1 MLIVL
6 SHATF
11 IFFMKQFKIGY
22 VLLFFS
28 FLSFSQTKVSG
39 LIVDKKNQPIPF
51 ANVAFK
57 SGEGVQT
64 DDNGK
69 FVLSSSKNRTVIS
82 ASFIGYLQKEITLTQ
97 AETTNLIIVLDE
109 EKNQLREIVVLKKP
123 KKHLSKKENPAYRI
137 LQGIWANKKRN
148 GLNLVKAYDYKKY
161 TSIAIGLSNLD
172 SVFMKK
178 TLGRAYDS
186 IIHIVEHDKKIQK
199 YNVPIYLKETNE
211 AIFGNTILHKEKTE
225 ILAERSVGVGQQGF
239 IFDRISNAFS
249 AIDIYE
255 NDIIILNKNFISP
268 ISERGYGVYEY
279 VLRDSIVDENNK
291 KLYQIYFFPR
301 QNGDLVFEGNFK
313 VNDKSFAISNI
324 SMKVNKGINLNL
336 VRNLSIE
343 KEYRIENDSM
353 YLPDRDFY
361 EGDFTLLT
369 KNDDEKGLFVRKNMV
384 FSDYDLNPNHESSF
398 YSEIKIQ
405 SVRNEFDKNDDYWN
419 NIKTKDNSLI
429 ESRKII
435 GELKNN
441 PKIKRIT
448 GLINVL
454 ATGYI
459 NVGHNLQFG
468 SFYNVIANNDI
479 EGLRLRAGFRTFK
492 TVDDLFRTHFYGVY
506 GTKDKRFKYGIE
518 AKYLIS
524 QSPRIVI
531 GASRLDDNF
540 QFGGATL
547 NVNDLWAG
555 NTNTNLLINR
565 GLNNFISKV
574 EKNSIMVN
582 FGPTN
587 NFRIIVSA
595 AHQKIT
601 SAAPENIF
609 NIDYGTDLSNIQTKL
624 TDFNASVALVYTPNR
639 FVYGFGVEQR
649 FGRSLYSTTTIKLN
663 KGISGVAGSQFN
675 YHKIQ
680 LSYEK
685 PLVLSNFGILDTY
698 FEIGKTFNAVP
709 LPLLNAVP
717 ANQGYSIVPKT
728 FILLDY
734 FDMVTDS
741 YVMAHF
747 NHHFNGLLFNRIPF
761 LKKINLREVAFY
773 RCILGSVSDQN
784 KAFNKSLIDYASPDK
799 KAYAEYGFG
808 LENIGYGNFRPI
820 RLDFVWRTNFVDVN
834 GLESPKFGVRIELRP
849 EF

>member
-1 MLIVL
+1 MSVLI
-6 SHATF
+6 F
-11 IFFMKQFKIGY
+11 YFFMIRFKTLL
-22 VLLFFS
+22 LLFFIS
-28 FLSFSQTKVSG
+28 LISSAQTKVSG
-39 LIVDKKNQPIPF
+39 VVLDQKKQPVPF
-51 ANVAFK
+51 ANVSFK
-57 SGEGVQT
+57 GGEGVQT

-69 FVLSSSKNRTVIS
+69 FVLTSKKNRASIA
-82 ASFIGYLQKEITLTQ
+82 ASFIGYIQKEISLTQ
-97 AETTNLIIVLDE
+97 AETINMVIVLEE
-109 EKNQLREIVVLKKP
+109 EKNQLKEIIVLKKP

-148 GLNLVKAYDYKKY
+148 GLRLVKAYDYKKY

-172 SVFMKK
+172 SIFMKK
-178 TLGRAYDS
+178 TLGKAYDS
-186 IIHIVEHDKKIQK
+186 VIHIIEHDKKIQK
-199 YNVPIYLKETNE
+199 YNVPIYLKEINE
-211 AIFGNTILHKEKTE
+211 VVYGNTALGKEK
-225 ILAERSVGVGQQGF
+225 IDKLAERSVGVGQQGF
-239 IFDRISNAFS
+239 IFDRISNAFA

-255 NDIIILNKNFISP
+255 NDIVLLNKNFISP

-291 KLYQIYFFPR
+291 KSFQIYFFPR
-301 QNGDLVFEGNFK
+301 QSGDLVFEGNFK
-313 VNDKSFAISNI
+313 VTDKTFAISNI

-343 KEYRIENDSM
+343 KDFRIENDSM

-369 KNDDEKGLFVRKNMV
+369 KNDDEKGLFVRKNIV
-384 FSDYDLNPNHESSF
+384 FSDYDLNPKHEIPF
-398 YSEIKIQ
+398 YSETKIQ
-405 SVRNEFDKNDDYWN
+405 SLRNEFDKDDDYWN
-419 NIKTKDNSLI
+419 GIKTKDNSLI

-435 GELKNN
+435 DELKNN

-448 GLINVL
+448 GLINIL
-454 ATGYI
+454 ATGYVNI
-459 NVGHNLQFG
+459 GHNLQFG
-468 SFYNVIANNDI
+468 SLYNVIANNDI

-506 GTKDKRFKYGIE
+506 GTKDKHFKYGIE

-531 GASRLDDNF
+531 GASRIDDNL
-540 QFGGATL
+540 QFGGTTL
-547 NVNDLWAG
+547 NVNDLWVG

-574 EKNSIMVN
+574 EKNSIMTN
-582 FGPTN
+582 FGFTN
-587 NFRIIVSA
+587 NFRIILSA
-595 AHQKIT
+595 TQQKIT

-609 NIDYGTDLSNIQTKL
+609 NIDYGSDASTAQTKL
-624 TDFNASVALVYTPNR
+624 TDFNTSIALVYTPNR

-649 FGRSLYSTTTIKLN
+649 FGRSLYATSTLKLN
-663 KGISGVAGSQFN
+663 KGISGIAGSQFN

-680 LSYEK
+680 FSFEK
-685 PLVLSNFGILDTY
+685 PVILSNFGILDTY
-698 FEIGKTFNAVP
+698 FEVGKTFGAVP
-709 LPLLNAVP
+709 LPLLSAVP
-717 ANQGYSIVPKT
+717 ANQGYSVVPKT

-741 YVMAHF
+741 YIMAHF
-747 NHHFNGLLFNRIPF
+747 NHHFNGLIFNRLPL

-773 RCILGSVSDQN
+773 RCVLGSVSDDN
-784 KAFNKSLIDYASPDK
+784 VNLNKSLITYASPNK
-799 KAYAEYGFG
+799 KVYAEYGFG
-808 LENIGYGNFRPI
+808 IENIGYGNFRPI
-820 RLDFVWRTNFVDVN
+820 RLDFVWRTNFIDVN

>member
-1 MLIVL
+1 MYFAMIK
-6 SHATF
+6 T
-11 IFFMKQFKIGY
+11 ITY
-22 VLLFFS
+22 LLFLLLTIF
-28 FLSFSQTKVSG
+28 SFSQTKVSG
-39 LIVDKKNQPIPF
+39 TVYDRKKQPIPF

-57 SGEGVQT
+57 GGEGVQT

-69 FVLSSSKNRTVIS
+69 FTLLSSKNRSSIAV
-82 ASFIGYLQKEITLTQ
+82 SFIGYLQKEISLIG
-97 AETTNLIIVLDE
+97 AETNNLIIILDD
-109 EKNQLREIVVLKKP
+109 EKNQLKEIVVLRKP

-137 LQGIWANKKRN
+137 LKGIWANKKRN
-148 GLNLVKAYDYKKY
+148 GLSLVKAYDYKRY
-161 TSIAIGLSNLD
+161 TSVAIGLSNLD

-178 TLGRAYDS
+178 TLGKAYDS

-199 YNVPIYLKETNE
+199 YNIPIYLKETNE
-211 AIFGNTILHKEKTE
+211 AIYGSTALNKEKID

-239 IFDRISNAFS
+239 IFDRISNAFT

-255 NDIIILNKNFISP
+255 NDILILNKNFISP

-279 VLRDSIVDENNK
+279 VLKDSIVNENNK
-291 KLYQIYFFPR
+291 KEYQVYFFPR
-301 QNGDLVFEGNFK
+301 QAGDLVFEGNFK
-313 VNDKSFAISNI
+313 VMDKTFAISSI

-343 KEYRIENDSM
+343 KEFRIENDSM

-369 KNDDEKGLFVRKNMV
+369 KNDDEKGLFVRKNIV
-384 FSDYDLNPNHESSF
+384 FTDYNLDPSHEPAF
-398 YSEIKIQ
+398 YSKIQ
-405 SVRNEFDKNDDYWN
+405 IQSTRNEFDKGDAYWSE
-419 NIKTKDNSLI
+419 IKTKDNSLL

-435 GELKNN
+435 SELKDS
-441 PKIKRIT
+441 PRIRRIT
-448 GLINVL
+448 GLINIL

-459 NVGHNLQFG
+459 AIGHNLQFG

-492 TVDDLFRTHFYGVY
+492 TVDDLFRAHFYGVY
-506 GTKDKRFKYGIE
+506 GTKDKRFKYGLE

-524 QSPRIVI
+524 QSPRILL
-531 GASRLDDNF
+531 GASRIDDNF

-555 NTNTNLLINR
+555 NSNTNLLINR

-574 EKNSIMVN
+574 EKNSIMGN

-601 SAAPENIF
+601 SAAPETIF
-609 NIDYGTDLSNIQTKL
+609 NIDYGNDPAFIENKL
-624 TDFNASVALVYTPNR
+624 TDFNTSLSFIYTPNR
-639 FVYGFGVEQR
+639 FVYGFGAEQR
-649 FGRSLYSTTTIKLN
+649 IGRSLYSTTTLKLN

-680 LSYEK
+680 MSFAK
-685 PLVLSNFGILDTY
+685 PIVVSNFGVLDTY
-698 FEIGKTFNAVP
+698 LEAGKTFGTLP
-709 LPLLNAVP
+709 LPLLNSIP

-734 FDMVTDS
+734 FDMVSDA
-741 YVMAHF
+741 YLMAHF
-747 NHHFNGLLFNRIPF
+747 NHHFNGLFFNRILL
-761 LKKINLREVAFY
+761 LKKFNLREVAFY
-773 RCILGSVSDQN
+773 RCIYGSVTDEN
-784 KAFNKSLIDYASPDK
+784 KNFNKSLIQYTAPNK

-808 LENIGYGNFRPI
+808 IENIGYGNFRPI

-834 GLESPKFGVRIELRP
+834 GLESPKFGIRIELNP

>member
-1 MLIVL
+1 M
-6 SHATF
+6 
-11 IFFMKQFKIGY
+11 MRFKI
-22 VLLFFS
+22 VSFFFILS
-28 FLSFSQTKVSG
+28 FLSYSQTKVAG
-39 LIVDKKNQPIPF
+39 VVLDTKKQPIPF

-57 SGEGVQT
+57 GGEGVQT
-64 DDNGK
+64 DENGV
-69 FVLSSSKNRTVIS
+69 FVLKSSKNRTAIA
-82 ASFIGYLQKEITLTQ
+82 ASFIGYLQKEITLQQ
-97 AETTNLIIVLDE
+97 AETSNLIVILEE
-109 EKNQLREIVVLKKP
+109 EKNQLKEIVVLKKP
-123 KKHLSKKENPAYRI
+123 KKHLSKKENPAFRI

-148 GLNLVKAYDYKKY
+148 GLSLVKAYDYKKY
-161 TSIAIGLSNLD
+161 TSISIGLSNLD

-178 TLGRAYDS
+178 ILGKAYDS

-199 YNVPIYLKETNE
+199 YNVPIFLKEINE
-211 AIFGNTILHKEKTE
+211 GVYGNNILKKEKVDK
-225 ILAERSVGVGQQGF
+225 LAERSVGVGQQGF
-239 IFDRISNAFS
+239 IFDRISNAFA
-249 AIDIYE
+249 AIDIYQ
-255 NDIIILNKNFISP
+255 NDIVILNKNFISP

-279 VLRDSIVDENNK
+279 VLRDSIVNENNK
-291 KLYQIYFFPR
+291 KEYQIYFFPR

-313 VNDKSFAISNI
+313 VMDKTFAISAI
-324 SMKVNKGINLNL
+324 SMKVNKGINMNL

-343 KEYRIENDSM
+343 KEFRIENDSM

-369 KNDDEKGLFVRKNMV
+369 KNDDEKGLFVRKNNV
-384 FSDYDLNPNHESSF
+384 FSDYNLNPSHEENF
-398 YSEIKIQ
+398 YSQ
-405 SVRNEFDKNDDYWN
+405 TQVQAVRDEFDKGDAYWN
-419 NIKTKDNSLI
+419 EIKTKDNTLT

-435 GELKNN
+435 AELKNN
-441 PKIKRIT
+441 PRIRRIT

-492 TVDDLFRTHFYGVY
+492 TIDDLFRAHFYGVY
-506 GTKDKRFKYGIE
+506 GTKDKRFKYGVE

-524 QSPRIVI
+524 QSPRIII
-531 GASRLDDNF
+531 GASRIDDNF
-540 QFGGATL
+540 QFGGNTL

-574 EKNSIMVN
+574 EKNSVMTN
-582 FGPTN
+582 FGPSN
-587 NFRIIVSA
+587 NFRIVVSA

-609 NIDYGTDLSNIQTKL
+609 NIDYGNDPANVQTKL
-624 TDFNASVALVYTPNR
+624 TDFSTSVAMIYTPNR

-649 FGRSLYSTTTIKLN
+649 LGRNLFSTTTLKLS
-663 KGISGVAGSQFN
+663 KGISGIGGSQFN
-675 YHKIQ
+675 YNKVQ
-680 LSYEK
+680 FSFEK
-685 PLVLSNFGILDTY
+685 PINLSNFGILDSY
-698 FEIGKTFNAVP
+698 FETGKTFGTVP
-709 LPLLNAVP
+709 LPLLSSVP

-773 RCILGSVSDQN
+773 RCILGTVSEEN
-784 KAFNKSLIDYASPDK
+784 KVYNKSLIEYASPNK

-808 LENIGYGNFRPI
+808 IENIGYGNFRPI

>member
-1 MLIVL
+1 MMQFKIVL
-6 SHATF
+6 S
-11 IFFMKQFKIGY
+11 
-22 VLLFFS
+22 LLLLSLF
-28 FLSFSQTKVSG
+28 SFSQTKVSG
-39 LIVDKKNQPIPF
+39 VVLDKKKQPIPF

-57 SGEGVQT
+57 GGEGVQT

-69 FVLSSSKNRTVIS
+69 FVLTSSKNRTTLA
-82 ASFIGYLQKEITLTQ
+82 ASFIGYLQKEIPLNQ
-97 AETTNLIIVLDE
+97 AETSNLIIVLEE
-109 EKNQLREIVVLKKP
+109 EKNQLKEIVVLKKP

-137 LQGIWANKKRN
+137 LKGIWANKKRN
-148 GLNLVKAYDYKKY
+148 GLSLVKAYDYKRY
-161 TSIAIGLSNLD
+161 TSISIGLSNLD

-178 TLGRAYDS
+178 TLGKAYDS

-211 AIFGNTILHKEKTE
+211 AIYGSTTLNKEKVDK
-225 ILAERSVGVGQQGF
+225 LAERSVGVGQQGF
-239 IFDRISNAFS
+239 IFDRISNAFA

-279 VLRDSIVDENNK
+279 VLRDSILNENNK
-291 KLYQIYFFPR
+291 KEYQIYFFPR

-313 VNDKSFAISNI
+313 VMDKTFAISSI

-343 KEYRIENDSM
+343 KEFKIENDSM

-369 KNDDEKGLFVRKNMV
+369 KNDDEKGLFVRKNIV
-384 FSDYDLNPNHESSF
+384 FSDYDLNATHEVPF
-398 YSEIKIQ
+398 YSKTQVQ
-405 SVRNEFDKNDDYWN
+405 SVRDEFDKGDDYWRE
-419 NIKTKDNSLI
+419 IKTKDNSLI

-435 GELKNN
+435 GELKNS
-441 PKIKRIT
+441 PRIKRIT
-448 GLINVL
+448 GLINVI

-459 NVGHNLQFG
+459 NIGHNLQFG

-506 GTKDKRFKYGIE
+506 GTKDKRFKYAVE

-524 QSPRIVI
+524 QSPRILI

-540 QFGGATL
+540 QFGGTTL

-555 NTNTNLLINR
+555 NSNTNLLINR

-574 EKNSIMVN
+574 EKNSIMTN
-582 FGPTN
+582 FGPSN

-609 NIDYGTDLSNIQTKL
+609 NIDYGTDISNVQTKL
-624 TDFNASVALVYTPNR
+624 TDFNTSVALVYTPNR
-639 FVYGFGVEQR
+639 FVYGFGAEQR
-649 FGRSLYSTTTIKLN
+649 FGRSLYSTTTLKLN
-663 KGISGVAGSQFN
+663 KGISGVGGSQFN

-680 LSYEK
+680 FSFEK
-685 PLVLSNFGILDTY
+685 PIVLSNFGILDTY
-698 FEIGKTFNAVP
+698 FEVGKTFGSVP
-709 LPLLNAVP
+709 LPLLSSVP

-728 FILLDY
+728 FILIDY

-741 YVMAHF
+741 YIMAHF
-747 NHHFNGLLFNRIPF
+747 NHHFNGLFFNRIPF

-773 RCILGSVSDQN
+773 RCILGSVSDEN
-784 KAFNKSLIDYASPDK
+784 KNLNKSLIEYASPNR

-808 LENIGYGNFRPI
+808 IENIGYGNFRPI
-820 RLDFVWRTNFVDVN
+820 RLDLVWRTNFVDVN
-834 GLESPKFGVRIELRP
+834 GLESPKFGLRIELRP